1 MEVRT
6 TWRVSLLL
14 ISVRARHRRDVNCIA
29 FEQATR
35 AVLTIL
41 TRCRF
46 QSILSMN
53 IKNRASTFRVTYSQ
67 TPLFETP
74 RVRIYIYI
82 YPLDRTRSFLRLF
95 RGSNRKNSNSN
106 REKLGKGKEKE
117 PDGKN
122 FLETIHSYGRML
134 LQLPTLQGGG

>member
-14 ISVRARHRRDVNCIA
+14 INVRARHRRDVNCIA

-67 TPLFETP
+67 TLFETP
-74 RVRIYIYI
+74 CVRIYIYMYI
-82 YPLDRTRSFLRLF
+82 SFPLDLPF
-95 RGSNRKNSNSN
+95 RR
-106 REKLGKGKEKE
+106 
-117 PDGKN
+117 
-122 FLETIHSYGRML
+122 
-134 LQLPTLQGGG
+134 

>member
-14 ISVRARHRRDVNCIA
+14 INVRARHRRDVNCIA
-29 FEQATR
+29 FEQTTR

-67 TPLFETP
+67 TLFETP
-74 RVRIYIYI
+74 LRTYVYTRI
-82 YPLDRTRSFLRLF
+82 LSTERDLF
-95 RGSNRKNSNSN
+95 
-106 REKLGKGKEKE
+106 
-117 PDGKN
+117 
-122 FLETIHSYGRML
+122 HW
-134 LQLPTLQGGG
+134 